1 MHYTMKRDNSP
12 FPNNICAIIIWKNHY
27 ITKDHKRRR
36 EIKYRTE
43 LLLKQN
49 ILKFFRKKS
58 CHWNLVRNTYFHTSL
73 TTKNRSDGIVVVN
86 QDPLPLIILL
96 KSP

>member
-1 MHYTMKRDNSP
+1 MHYTMKRDNTP
-12 FPNNICAIIIWKNHY
+12 FPNNICAIIIWKNRY

-36 EIKYRTE
+36 EIKYCTE

-58 CHWNLVRNTYFHTSL
+58 CHWNLIRNTYIFNH
-73 TTKNRSDGIVVVN
+73 KNNSDGTVVVN
-86 QDPLPLIILL
+86 QDPLP
-96 KSP
+96 

>member
-1 MHYTMKRDNSP
+1 MHYTMKRDNTP

-36 EIKYRTE
+36 EIKYCTE

-58 CHWNLVRNTYFHTSL
+58 CYWNLVRNTYFHTSL
-73 TTKNRSDGIVVVN
+73 TTKIV
-86 QDPLPLIILL
+86 QM
-96 KSP
+96 K